1 MWQLAAKWTQKL
13 PAEMAHDTAVFALS
27 HGFAPIADQILLPV
41 QAAGLAFDNP
51 LGLAAGFDKNAVAS
65 QGAIRLGFGFTEVG
79 TITPLPQTGNPKPR
93 LFRLPEDGAVINRYG
108 FNSKGMRVAR
118 NNLRKIEH
126 RRGIIGVNIGANK
139 EAKDRVADYYKAAHY
154 LSAEADYLTVNIS
167 SPNTPGLRDLQH
179 EAHIKAVLEAAIKGR
194 DEAIA
199 HADARPAVFV
209 KLAPDMETDDL
220 FAAMDAS
227 AQAGVAGF
235 ILTNTTITR
244 PDSLNSIYR
253 DEAGGL
259 SGQPLARRALEVLSD
274 AAGHLKRSGAP
285 NLVLIGAGGIST
297 AEHAYARILVG
308 ADLLQLYT
316 ALALNGPYVV
326 AEILRQLKA
335 LVIADGAS
343 AVSEIKG
350 VFASPEK
357 ALLHAAHIARI
368 AAKKSGNN

>member
-13 PAEMAHDTAVFALS
+13 PAEMAHDIAVFALS
-27 HGFAPIADQILLPV
+27 RGLAPIADQILLPV
-41 QAAGLAFDNP
+41 QAAGLSFDNP

-65 QGAIRLGFGFTEVG
+65 QGAIRLGFGFAEVG
-79 TITPLPQTGNPKPR
+79 TITPKPQAGNPKPR

-118 NNLRKIEH
+118 NNLRKVAT

-139 EAKDRVADYYKAAHY
+139 EAKDRVADYYKAAHF
-154 LSAEADYLTVNIS
+154 LSSDADYLTVNIS

-179 EAHIKAVLEAAIKGR
+179 EAHIKAVLEGTIKGR
-194 DEAIA
+194 NEAMA
-199 HADARPAVFV
+199 HAQARPPVFV

-227 AQAGVAGF
+227 AKAGVAGF
-235 ILTNTTITR
+235 ILTNTTISR
-244 PDSLNSIYR
+244 PDSLNGIHR
-253 DEAGGL
+253 GEAGGL

-274 AAGHLKRSGAP
+274 AAGHLKRSGAQDM
-285 NLVLIGAGGIST
+285 VLIGAGGIQT
-297 AEHAYARILVG
+297 AEQAYARLLAG

-316 ALALNGPYVV
+316 ALALHGPYIVV
-326 AEILRQLKA
+326 DILRQLRA

-343 AVSEIKG
+343 AVSQIKG
-350 VFASPEK
+350 VLASPEK
-357 ALLHAAHIARI
+357 ALSHAAHITKI
-368 AAKKSGNN
+368 AAETSENN

>member
-79 TITPLPQTGNPKPR
+79 TITPLPQAGNPKPR

-139 EAKDRVADYYKAAHY
+139 EAKDRVADYYKAAYY

-179 EAHIKAVLEAAIKGR
+179 EAHIKTVLEAAIKGR

-285 NLVLIGAGGIST
+285 DLVLIGAGGIST
-297 AEHAYARILVG
+297 AEHAYARILAG

-368 AAKKSGNN
+368 ATKKSGNN

>member
-79 TITPLPQTGNPKPR
+79 TITPLPQAGNPKPR

-285 NLVLIGAGGIST
+285 DLVLIGAGGIST
-297 AEHAYARILVG
+297 AEHAYARILAG

-326 AEILRQLKA
+326 TEILRQLKV

-368 AAKKSGNN
+368 ATKKSGNN

>member
-79 TITPLPQTGNPKPR
+79 TITPLPQAGNPKPR

-139 EAKDRVADYYKAAHY
+139 EAKDRVADYYKAAYY

-285 NLVLIGAGGIST
+285 DLVLIGAGGIST
-297 AEHAYARILVG
+297 AEHAYARILAG

>member
-79 TITPLPQTGNPKPR
+79 TITPLPQAGNPKPR

-253 DEAGGL
+253 DEEGGL

-285 NLVLIGAGGIST
+285 DLVLIGAGGIST
-297 AEHAYARILVG
+297 AEHAYARILAG

>member
-27 HGFAPIADQILLPV
+27 RGFAPIADQILLPV
-41 QAAGLAFDNP
+41 QAAGLSFDNP

-65 QGAIRLGFGFTEVG
+65 QGAIRLGFGFAEVG
-79 TITPLPQTGNPKPR
+79 TITPKPQAGNPKPR

-118 NNLRKIEH
+118 NNLRKVAT

-139 EAKDRVADYYKAAHY
+139 EAKDRVADYYKAAHF
-154 LSAEADYLTVNIS
+154 LSADADYLTVNIS

-179 EAHIKAVLEAAIKGR
+179 EAHIKAVLEGAIKGR

-199 HADARPAVFV
+199 HAPARPPVFV
-209 KLAPDMETDDL
+209 KLAPDMEKNDL

-227 AQAGVAGF
+227 AKAGVAGF
-235 ILTNTTITR
+235 ILTNTTISR
-244 PDSLNSIYR
+244 PDSLNSIHR
-253 DEAGGL
+253 GEAGGL

-274 AAGHLKRSGAP
+274 AAGHLKRSGAQE
-285 NLVLIGAGGIST
+285 LVLIGAGGIQT
-297 AEHAYARILVG
+297 AEQAYARLLAG

-316 ALALNGPYVV
+316 ALALHGPYIVV
-326 AEILRQLKA
+326 DILRQLRA

-343 AVSEIKG
+343 AVSDIKG
-350 VFASPEK
+350 VLASPEK
-357 ALLHAAHIARI
+357 ALSHAAHIAKI
-368 AAKKSGNN
+368 AAETSENN

>member
-79 TITPLPQTGNPKPR
+79 TITPLPQAGNPKPR

-199 HADARPAVFV
+199 HADARPSVFV

-259 SGQPLARRALEVLSD
+259 SG
-274 AAGHLKRSGAP
+274 
-285 NLVLIGAGGIST
+285 
-297 AEHAYARILVG
+297 
-308 ADLLQLYT
+308 
-316 ALALNGPYVV
+316 
-326 AEILRQLKA
+326 
-335 LVIADGAS
+335 
-343 AVSEIKG
+343 
-350 VFASPEK
+350 
-357 ALLHAAHIARI
+357 
-368 AAKKSGNN
+368 

>member
-274 AAGHLKRSGAP
+274 AAGHLKRSGAHD
-285 NLVLIGAGGIST
+285 LVLIGAGGIST

>member
-79 TITPLPQTGNPKPR
+79 TITPLPQAGNPKPR

-139 EAKDRVADYYKAAHY
+139 EAKDRVADYYRAAHY

-285 NLVLIGAGGIST
+285 DLVLIGAGGIST
-297 AEHAYARILVG
+297 AEHAYARILAG

-350 VFASPEK
+350 AFASPEK

>member
-79 TITPLPQTGNPKPR
+79 TITPLPQAGNPKPR

-199 HADARPAVFV
+199 RADARPAVFV

-285 NLVLIGAGGIST
+285 DLVLIGAGGIST
-297 AEHAYARILVG
+297 AEHAYARILAG

-343 AVSEIKG
+343 AISEIKG

>member
-79 TITPLPQTGNPKPR
+79 TITPLPQAGNPKPR

-285 NLVLIGAGGIST
+285 DLVLVGAGGIST
-297 AEHAYARILVG
+297 AEHAYARILAG

-350 VFASPEK
+350 AFASPEK

>member
-79 TITPLPQTGNPKPR
+79 TITPLPQAGNPKPR

-199 HADARPAVFV
+199 RADARPAVFV

-285 NLVLIGAGGIST
+285 DLVLIGAGGIST
-297 AEHAYARILVG
+297 AEHAYARILAG

-350 VFASPEK
+350 AFASPEK